1 MTFKN
6 VERPTWPQVFALVM
20 LVGGGGA
27 VGARQF
33 TGDAANDR
41 QRIEQTRVIDNAEV
55 VEALAKLQKGVEL
68 IDHRV
73 QDLTVKVAV
82 IEERQRRTR

>member
-27 VGARQF
+27 YGVKQF
-33 TGDAANDR
+33 GGGVEDASR
-41 QRIEQTRVIDNAEV
+41 EQSRVIDNAKV
-55 VEALAKLQKGVEL
+55 VEALARLQKGVESV
-68 IDHRV
+68 DQRV
-73 QDLTVKVAV
+73 QDLTAKVAV
-82 IEERQRRTR
+82 IEERQRRSR